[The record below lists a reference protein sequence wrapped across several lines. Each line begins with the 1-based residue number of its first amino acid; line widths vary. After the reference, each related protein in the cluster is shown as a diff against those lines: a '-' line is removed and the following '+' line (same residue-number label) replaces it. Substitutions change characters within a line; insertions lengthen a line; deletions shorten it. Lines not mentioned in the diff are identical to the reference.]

1 MRFHEKW
8 IEWMKLCLQIVHYY
22 IMANGENVG
31 NISPERGLRQGDSLL
46 SYPFILCTQGLPALF
61 KKYELRGN
69 IYGVKVCRNVSTLT
83 HLLFVDIFS
92 YFAGQMK
99 KKQIPLNKIF
109 DMYGTTSK

>member
-1 MRFHEKW
+1 MRFHEKR
-8 IEWMKLCLQIVHYY
+8 IGWMKLCLQIVHYY

-69 IYGVKVCRNVSTLT
+69 T
-83 HLLFVDIFS
+83 
-92 YFAGQMK
+92 ME
-99 KKQIPLNKIF
+99 
-109 DMYGTTSK
+109 